1 MKRSLLKM
9 LTLALAMVLAFSFM
23 AGCGGDDENKGSSP
37 GGVASQNKGSNSIVI
52 ATANETPTMAPHQ
65 HSAVAGGYMNILTH
79 NTLFQTNIETL
90 VPEPCLVEDYEI
102 LNDKQ
107 WELHLREGVKFH
119 NGETMTAEDVK
130 ASMEYARE
138 NSSYTS
144 TYSTFWESV
153 EVVDDL
159 TLIVTTKEVYAKTLY
174 DLASHYVLPKSLL
187 DSGNDFNANPV
198 GTGPYK
204 FVKWTLGDSVEF
216 EAFEDYWEGAPAIKK
231 LTYRIIPE
239 GSSRTIALEA
249 GEIDFIVEV
258 ETNDLTRLEETEGI
272 TVINKTG
279 TAFNFLAINNER
291 APFDNADFR
300 HALNCAIDKEALVEV
315 ALNGAGTPVW
325 AQTPEM
331 FEGYSE
337 DNLDSYDLDLAK
349 QYIEASGIDP
359 TTVEF
364 SIICSDDVKRRSG
377 EVIQANLKE
386 LGITVNLESMDLATY
401 LSTVADGDFDAA
413 IGGYTSTNM
422 MSFIEGKFTTKSING
437 SNWNRYSDE
446 HLDQLYVDATTD
458 LDETSRVATLQEA
471 SAYLNEACPQPSMY
485 LVNVVRAYNS
495 GLQGIEVSAS
505 NTLRWQYVSWAE

>member
-23 AGCGGDDENKGSSP
+23 AGCGGDGESNENTGS
-37 GGVASQNKGSNSIVI
+37 GVASQNKGSNSIVI
-52 ATANETPTMAPHQ
+52 ATANETPTLAPHK

-90 VPEPCLVEDYEI
+90 IPEPCLVEDYEI

-153 EVVDDL
+153 EVVDEL

-315 ALNGAGTPVW
+315 ALNGAGTGVW
-325 AQTPEM
+325 VQTPPM
-331 FEGYSE
+331 FEGAS
-337 DNLDSYDLDLAK
+337 DQNVDSYDLELAK
-349 QYIEASGIDP
+349 QHLEASGIDP
-359 TTVEF
+359 STVEF

-495 GLQGIEVSAS
+495 DLQGIEVSAS

>member
-52 ATANETPTMAPHQ
+52 ATANETPTLAPHQ

-90 VPEPCLVEDYEI
+90 VPEPCLVESYEI

-249 GEIDFIVEV
+249 GEVDFIVEV
-258 ETNDLTRLEETEGI
+258 ETNDLARLEETEGI
-272 TVINKTG
+272 SVINKTG

-291 APFDNADFR
+291 APFDNQDFR
-300 HALNCAIDKEALVEV
+300 HAINCAIDKEALVEV

-331 FEGYSE
+331 FEGYS
-337 DNLDSYDLDLAK
+337 DVNVDSYDLDLAK

>member
-52 ATANETPTMAPHQ
+52 ATANETPTLAPHQ

-90 VPEPCLVEDYEI
+90 IPEPCLVEDYEI

>member
-23 AGCGGDDENKGSSP
+23 AGCGGDEGTEGNTS
-37 GGVASQNKGSNSIVI
+37 GGVVSQNKDSNSIVI

-495 GLQGIEVSAS
+495 DLQGIEVSAS

>member
-23 AGCGGDDENKGSSP
+23 AGCGGDDENKGSSS

-52 ATANETPTMAPHQ
+52 ATANETPTLAPHQ

-90 VPEPCLVEDYEI
+90 VPEPCLVESYEI

-153 EVVDDL
+153 EVVDNL

-249 GEIDFIVEV
+249 GEVDFIVEV
-258 ETNDLTRLEETEGI
+258 ETNDLTRLEETNGV
-272 TVINKTG
+272 TVINKMG
-279 TAFNFLAINNER
+279 TAFNHLAINNER
-291 APFDNADFR
+291 APFDNQEFR

-315 ALNGAGTPVW
+315 ALNGAGTGVW
-325 AQTPEM
+325 VQTPPM
-331 FEGYSE
+331 FEGAS
-337 DNLDSYDLDLAK
+337 DQNVDSYDLELAK
-349 QYIEASGIDP
+349 QHLEASGIDP
-359 TTVEF
+359 STVEF

-495 GLQGIEVSAS
+495 DLQGIEVSAS

>member
-23 AGCGGDDENKGSSP
+23 AGCGGDEGTEGNTS
-37 GGVASQNKGSNSIVI
+37 GGVVSQNKDSNSIVI